1 MNALES
7 LITALAE
14 RPEIL
19 GIVSLC
25 GIMGWMVRRRK
36 GGKDKN
42 NATPYFDH
50 AIRAQWWGVILLG
63 AVIIIRELGKAAIPL
78 LR

>member
-1 MNALES
+1 MKAVEA

-25 GIMGWMVRRRK
+25 GIMALMVRRRK
-36 GGKDKN
+36 GGKKN
-42 NATPYFDH
+42 GNATPYFDH

-78 LR
+78 F

>member
-1 MNALES
+1 MKALEA

-19 GIVSLC
+19 GIVTLC
-25 GIMGWMVRRRK
+25 GIMGWMVKRRK
-36 GGKDKN
+36 GGKN
-42 NATPYFDH
+42 NGHGTPYFDH

-78 LR
+78 F